1 VSDLPFP
8 FTSVK
13 EFEASIR
20 APIGRMWVPETAHR
34 QLTAPRIVTHAG
46 QKIEP
51 MSEDMLL
58 QREKLL
64 LLDDKKKRR
73 KIKCAK

>member
-1 VSDLPFP
+1 VSDLPYP

-20 APIGRMWVPETAHR
+20 APIGRTWVPEAAHR
-34 QLTAPRIVTHAG
+34 QLSAPRLVTHAG

-51 MSEDMLL
+51 MTEEALL
-58 QREKLL
+58 QTDSLL
-64 LLDDKKKRR
+64 VKKNRR
-73 KIKCAK
+73 VKCGK